1 MKRYHAILL
10 MVVPGMIISG
20 CTGLFGWKNYEGSEQ
35 FREDVAVF
43 AEYAVQKQF
52 LTLYYLKATS
62 DNFSRN
68 MLKGTVSREEYDV
81 FFGKVAEM
89 APHVKEYEAAFKN
102 LEKSG
107 ILTSVN
113 TKGILSS
120 GTKFLSWVTGSGE
133 RSRERVLKVASN
145 IPPSDR
151 TELYNKLRPEW
162 KAKTSGESDFWK
174 KMEKGDF
181 DYQAPQMFN
190 DFQQD
195 NEEFGNTSVERGLTI
210 QKIFVAEGAKG
221 VEAGAELMV
230 DALQTTTSGGLD
242 AADVGDM
249 TLDIYNSSSNAD
261 PSQIAQELSST
272 VNGMDPDDPT
282 VKEMGAGY
290 AAKMAAIMKEIVD
303 VAKTDT
309 ENTPGTNRSF
319 VFVQDEDTENK
330 ADIVIAQN
338 PGNSS
343 ASMASIYVTIGN
355 IIDEGQ
361 KFIYTILNKGKW
373 LISAV
378 DSDGNKSTKEV
389 DVPAGD
395 VLVVTL
401 TTSPPAK
408 ESEEETEDD
417 FTDWNALVAQYPVLN
432 AYPAFS
438 GSLTYLEY
446 TTDSMF
452 YEAIKI
458 RANTSDVDK
467 YINTIKGKGYKK
479 EEDKEIISYMSPN
492 RIGDYWRYVQLFAS
506 GVSGKTDVRFFN
518 LK

>member
-1 MKRYHAILL
+1 MKKIRDSLL
-10 MVVPGMIISG
+10 FVLAGITVVACQGN
-20 CTGLFGWKNYEGSEQ
+20 FRNYEGSEQ

-43 AEYAVQKQF
+43 ADFAVRKQT

-62 DNFSRN
+62 DGFTRDI
-68 MLKGTVSREEYDV
+68 LKGTVSQSEYDE
-81 FFGKVAEM
+81 FFGMVAEM
-89 APHVKEYEAAFKN
+89 APYIKEYEKAISN

-107 ILTSVN
+107 ILTKVN
-113 TKGILSS
+113 TKGFIGSS
-120 GTKFLSWVTGSGE
+120 TKFLSWVTGSGE

-151 TELYNKLRPEW
+151 TELYNKLRPNW
-162 KAKTSGESDFWK
+162 KAKTSSESDFWK
-174 KMEKGDF
+174 KLEKGDF
-181 DYQAPQMFN
+181 DHQAPQMFN

-230 DALQTTTSGGLD
+230 DAMQTSTSGGLS
-242 AADVGDM
+242 AADVGEM
-249 TLDIYNSSSNAD
+249 TLDIYNASTDANPAH
-261 PSQIAQELSST
+261 IAQEIT
-272 VNGMDPDDPT
+272 AAVNSMGPDDPT

-290 AAKMAAIMKEIVD
+290 ATKMAAIIKEVVD

-309 ENTPGTNRSF
+309 ENVSGTNRSF
-319 VFVQDEDTENK
+319 VFVEDDDAEKK

-338 PGNSS
+338 PESS
-343 ASMASIYVTIGN
+343 STSMASIYVSIGN
-355 IIDEGQ
+355 IIDEGRQ
-361 KFIYTILNKGKW
+361 FIYSILNKGKW
-373 LISAV
+373 LITAV
-378 DSDGNKSTKEV
+378 DPDGNKSTRQV

-401 TTSPPAK
+401 TTTPPAK
-408 ESEEETEDD
+408 DSEEETEDD
-417 FTDWNALVAQYPVLN
+417 FTDWNALVTQYPVLN

-446 TTDSMF
+446 TTDNMF
-452 YEAIKI
+452 YEAVKI

-467 YINTIKGKGYKK
+467 YINTIKGKGYTK
-479 EEDKEIISYMSPN
+479 EAKEDIISYISPN